1 MYEACR
7 DSAMPLDEFVV
18 FAFAYPGD
26 LNLCHAPRQQL
37 RLGAETT
44 SITIFHMMEEPI
56 LVKVLRNDPHV
67 YDVPFL

>member
-1 MYEACR
+1 
-7 DSAMPLDEFVV
+7 MPLD
-18 FAFAYPGD
+18 AFAVFVLASPSD
-26 LNLCHAPRQQL
+26 SDICHAPLQQL